1 MFGIGRR
8 DADFEAELESHIAL
22 HTDAGIRAGLDPV
35 EARRQALIRL
45 GGAEQ
50 IRQTYR
56 ERSTLPWLEN
66 LRLDARYAIRQLRNS
81 PGFTVTAI
89 LTLGLAI
96 GANTAIFT
104 LVHAI
109 LLRQLPFND
118 PSRVLMV
125 DNGIDVGLG
134 FDMRAKSEAASFNE
148 AAASFKTIESA
159 TMYSSTGVNA
169 ALGDGISQ
177 RLRAAETGAHFL
189 DVLGATP
196 PLGRSFASDEDLP
209 GKDHVVLVSDR
220 LWRGAFHADPAAI
233 GKQIRINGFDF
244 AIVGV
249 LPSQMDFPANVDL
262 WTPTVFDNE
271 TALREAGGFFASV
284 LVRARANSSVGAVAA
299 ELNARAPKHEGL
311 KSSGASNSSPDARLT
326 VTPIAAELTKSIR
339 ASLTML
345 SLAVSFLL
353 LIACA
358 NIASLAMVRTAGR
371 RSEFAVRAAL
381 GATRRRLI
389 VQQLVESL
397 LVAMAG
403 GALGFLVAHGALQL
417 LYVFRPAALENFQRP
432 AIDATVLAFTASIAI
447 VTGVVFGIVPAW
459 LAGATEPGE
468 ALKNGTSH
476 ASARSTLFRKVLV
489 SAEMGIAFALLV
501 GAGLL
506 LRSMAK
512 MDGVPLGY
520 DTNGILSFSVALHG
534 EPYNSKQASTSAI
547 STFCTGVL
555 GRLAALPGVTAV
567 GAVSSPPLDTR
578 ADMLLPVIAADAEGR
593 RAGAAPRVAS
603 SGYFGAMGIPIIEG
617 RGFSN
622 QDTRANAKVVIVSKD
637 LADKLWPGQ
646 NPIGRRIRCLWY
658 CEEQPAVIGVVSPN
672 RRFGPRSDG
681 APEYYLPYTQQDWTY
696 FTFVLR
702 TSGNPASLASSARKA
717 VAAVD
722 AAQPV
727 YDLETMRDRLN
738 DNESLLR
745 FELFA
750 LSVFAM
756 LSTLLVAIGLY
767 GVVSYAVTQRT
778 REIGIR
784 IALGAQRGNVLMALV
799 RESALMTLGGVALG
813 FAVSLMATRLIATTL
828 FGVTSHD
835 PETLISVVLLFVA
848 IAVLATYFPARRAA
862 SIDPI
867 QALRTE

>member
-1 MFGIGRR
+1 
-8 DADFEAELESHIAL
+8 
-22 HTDAGIRAGLDPV
+22 
-35 EARRQALIRL
+35 
-45 GGAEQ
+45 
-50 IRQTYR
+50 
-56 ERSTLPWLEN
+56 
-66 LRLDARYAIRQLRNS
+66 
-81 PGFTVTAI
+81 
-89 LTLGLAI
+89 
-96 GANTAIFT
+96 
-104 LVHAI
+104 
-109 LLRQLPFND
+109 
-118 PSRVLMV
+118 
-125 DNGIDVGLG
+125 
-134 FDMRAKSEAASFNE
+134 
-148 AAASFKTIESA
+148 
-159 TMYSSTGVNA
+159 
-169 ALGDGISQ
+169 
-177 RLRAAETGAHFL
+177 
-189 DVLGATP
+189 
-196 PLGRSFASDEDLP
+196 
-209 GKDHVVLVSDR
+209 
-220 LWRGAFHADPAAI
+220 
-233 GKQIRINGFDF
+233 
-244 AIVGV
+244 
-249 LPSQMDFPANVDL
+249 MDFPVNVDL
-262 WTPTVFDNE
+262 WTPTIFDNE

-284 LVRARANSSVGAVAA
+284 LVRARANNTVDAVRA
-299 ELNARAPKHEGL
+299 ELNARASNHHGPD
-311 KSSGASNSSPDARLT
+311 SSHANEPSPDARLT
-326 VTPIAAELTKSIR
+326 VTPIAAELTKSVR

-358 NIASLAMVRTAGR
+358 NIASLALVRTAVR

-381 GATRRRLI
+381 GATRGRLI
-389 VQQLVESL
+389 AQQLVESL

-403 GALGFLVAHGALQL
+403 GALGFLFAHGALQL
-417 LYVFRPAALENFQRP
+417 LYVFRPAALETFQRP
-432 AIDATVLAFTASIAI
+432 AIDAAVLNFTASIAI
-447 VTGVVFGIVPAW
+447 ATGVVFGIVPAW
-459 LAGATEPGE
+459 LAGVTEPGD

-476 ASARSTLFRKVLV
+476 ASARSALVRKVLV

-501 GAGLL
+501 GAGLM
-506 LRSMAK
+506 LRTMAK

-520 DTNGILSFSVALHG
+520 DTKGILSFSVALHG
-534 EPYNSKQASTSAI
+534 EPYISTRATTSAI

-555 GRLAALPGVTAV
+555 SRLASIPGVTAA

-578 ADMLLPVIAADAEGR
+578 ADMLLPVIAADAAGK

-603 SGYFGAMGIPIIEG
+603 SGYFGAIGIPIIEG
-617 RGFSN
+617 RGFSD
-622 QDTRANAKVVIVSKD
+622 QDTRTSAKVVIVSKD

-658 CEEQPAVIGVVSPN
+658 CEEPPAVIGVVSPN

-702 TSGNPASLASSARKA
+702 TSGNPADLASSARKV

-722 AAQPV
+722 PTEPV
-727 YDLETMRDRLN
+727 YEIETMRDRLN

-750 LSVFAM
+750 LSVFAA

-784 IALGAQRGNVLMALV
+784 IALGAQRGNVLMVLV

-813 FAVSLMATRLIATTL
+813 FAASLLVTRLITMTL
-828 FGVTSHD
+828 FGITSHD
-835 PETLISVVLLFVA
+835 PETLICVILLFVA